1 MNELWE
7 PPEMLLGELY
17 ASSLKTV
24 GLCLVYAPLWPW
36 AYPLTTIALLFNYGC
51 TKVGVAYWYKKPP
64 MVSEELM
71 TKFRS
76 RLGLLMLLHT
86 LVAFLAA
93 DAADPAVEA
102 GLFAVGRA
110 PSVPVVA
117 MFFAWVVYELLD
129 LPDVLSL
136 IPGLGPKDELSRSGT
151 EDTKGIPYR
160 AVDGKGGVK
169 EVQQYDV
176 DEYICPSV
184 TKYTPEFLLQH
195 HFRDFGEAED
205 EADRNYAHAPHPTA
219 GHPTA
224 GHPTARAPPP
234 SAGHPTAGHPTAGH
248 PTAGPRAHGTSTSG
262 VSTGSVAVELSEI
275 RTRGIP
281 EPEASPRL
289 PEPSPRLYPTLS
301 AMEEAP
307 AAEPSVA
314 TKGGKGANGGV
325 PVMKSGPPVMQ
336 VGVPVMKR

>member
-151 EDTKGIPYR
+151 PTCLIWARRAYR
-160 AVDGKGGVK
+160 IAC
-169 EVQQYDV
+169 Q
-176 DEYICPSV
+176 CSSWRPS
-184 TKYTPEFLLQH
+184 
-195 HFRDFGEAED
+195 
-205 EADRNYAHAPHPTA
+205 PHRYRGHE
-219 GHPTA
+219 GHPVSRGGRQGRGQRGTA
-224 GHPTARAPPP
+224 
-234 SAGHPTAGHPTAGH
+234 
-248 PTAGPRAHGTSTSG
+248 
-262 VSTGSVAVELSEI
+262 V
-275 RTRGIP
+275 
-281 EPEASPRL
+281 
-289 PEPSPRLYPTLS
+289 
-301 AMEEAP
+301 
-307 AAEPSVA
+307 
-314 TKGGKGANGGV
+314 
-325 PVMKSGPPVMQ
+325 
-336 VGVPVMKR
+336 